1 MRVAFPDH
9 PALRD
14 APLEAWTAE
23 PRKYGFHATLKP
35 PFALAAGAD
44 EEELVSAVRAF
55 AATRRAFDGGPL
67 QAAAIGAFVALKP
80 AGPAPALADLADA
93 CVRAFDRFRAPASA
107 DERAR
112 RLQSPLT
119 PSQIE
124 NLDRW
129 GYPYVFADFRFHM
142 TLSGPLHLEDREL
155 FIAAMR
161 DLYAPLARPLF
172 VDGVALFK
180 QAEPSR
186 AFSILERFAF
196 AGDD

>member
-1 MRVAFPDH
+1 
-9 PALRD
+9 
-14 APLEAWTAE
+14 
-23 PRKYGFHATLKP
+23 
-35 PFALAAGAD
+35 
-44 EEELVSAVRAF
+44 
-55 AATRRAFDGGPL
+55 
-67 QAAAIGAFVALKP
+67 
-80 AGPAPALADLADA
+80 
-93 CVRAFDRFRAPASA
+93 
-107 DERAR
+107 
-112 RLQSPLT
+112 
-119 PSQIE
+119 
-124 NLDRW
+124 
-129 GYPYVFADFRFHM
+129 M